1 MDEIDLDTIKLSDDE
16 KNSSKLQMKGSHL

>member
-16 KNSSKLQMKGSHL
+16 KNSFKLQMKGSHL